1 MLGLVSLPRK
11 SLNLDYSWGFPTQ
24 VPTKRPPYL
33 KIRRAKPEPN
43 IVHIKFAQHPTSLV
57 LLLTFY

>member
-24 VPTKRPPYL
+24 VPTKRPLYL
-33 KIRRAKPEPN
+33 KIRRANPELN
-43 IVHIKFAQHPTSLV
+43 IVHIKSAHPPTSLV
-57 LLLTFY
+57 LLLAFY